1 MYTRSTRFGL
11 LTMTGIACLML
22 VASAAAQQITPE
34 QYEPLKYR
42 HVGPVG
48 NRFIA
53 VAGIA
58 GNPMVYYA
66 GAASGGLWKTVD
78 GGLTFAPV
86 FDDQPVHSIGAV
98 APSDPEIVWAGTGE
112 TFIRSNVSI
121 GNGVWK
127 TTDGGE
133 TWRHAGLEGTERIGR
148 VIVHPTNP
156 DVVYVAA
163 LGDAYLPRPERGIYR
178 IRDGGDSWERV
189 LAVNDSTGASDLVM
203 HPNNPRILF
212 AGMWQLDIKTWGR
225 ESGGAGSGIFMTRD
239 GGDTWKRLEGN
250 GLPGRSVGKIALAMT
265 PADPERIYALI
276 ETGDGIP
283 WHGQETDSGELWRS
297 ENGGKQWQLM
307 THNRNLGGR
316 QPYYTRCA
324 VSPDDPDEVYFLA
337 AAYSITRDGGRT
349 SEVLT
354 GSVRLRGTVTTY
366 GSTPPMPIA

>member
-34 QYEPLKYR
+34 QYETLKYR

-98 APSDPEIVWAGTGE
+98 AVAPSDPEIVWAGTGE

-133 TWRHAGLEGTERIGR
+133 TWRHAGLGAPGGSDGLSSIQRIPMSCMWR
-148 VIVHPTNP
+148 PSVMPTC
-156 DVVYVAA
+156 
-163 LGDAYLPRPERGIYR
+163 
-178 IRDGGDSWERV
+178 
-189 LAVNDSTGASDLVM
+189 
-203 HPNNPRILF
+203 
-212 AGMWQLDIKTWGR
+212 
-225 ESGGAGSGIFMTRD
+225 
-239 GGDTWKRLEGN
+239 
-250 GLPGRSVGKIALAMT
+250 PGRSAAS
-265 PADPERIYALI
+265 
-276 ETGDGIP
+276 TGPGTAGIP
-283 WHGQETDSGELWRS
+283 GSGRW
-297 ENGGKQWQLM
+297 
-307 THNRNLGGR
+307 
-316 QPYYTRCA
+316 P
-324 VSPDDPDEVYFLA
+324 
-337 AAYSITRDGGRT
+337 
-349 SEVLT
+349 
-354 GSVRLRGTVTTY
+354 
-366 GSTPPMPIA
+366 